1 MQRNGTRTQ
10 KTTMASTIGKYTGKN
25 MQRDVKWREMA
36 RYFSFH
42 FIHGMCEPGSV
53 CSNDDVPFFQR
64 FLFSLSLDSPCT
76 LVCWQFFVSST
87 VLVRVMFFCK
97 LNELT

>member
-53 CSNDDVPFFQR
+53 CSNDDVPFFHE
-64 FLFSLSLDSPCT
+64 FFSSLSRFAVHTGLLAIFCF
-76 LVCWQFFVSST
+76 LNGFSSCN
-87 VLVRVMFFCK
+87 VFLQV
-97 LNELT
+97 E